1 MHKRAGTLAMAA
13 ALALVVA
20 ACGDDDE
27 TTSPQTNLVTYKAT
41 LSGAAER
48 PTPVTSPGT
57 GSFTGTYNPTTGLLS
72 YTVTFTGLGAPSSLS
87 HIHGPGTVDQAV
99 GVLVNFQTVGNV
111 LFIPGPTAETYNGTI
126 SLTAANAITTTV
138 SGDSLRKL
146 MDAGL
151 TYVNVHSTT
160 YPGGE
165 IRGQITK
172 Q

>member
-1 MHKRAGTLAMAA
+1 MHNRAVALAMAA
-13 ALALVVA
+13 ALASVVA
-20 ACGDDDE
+20 ACGDD
-27 TTSPQTNLVTYKAT
+27 TTTTEQPTNLVTYKAT
-41 LSGAAER
+41 LTGGAER

-57 GSFTGTYNPTTGLLS
+57 GSFTGTYNPSTGLLS
-72 YTVTFTGLGAPSSLS
+72 YTVTFTGLGAPSTLS
-87 HIHGPGTVDQAV
+87 HIHGPGTAEQAV

-111 LFIPGPTAETYNGTI
+111 LFVPGPTSQTYNGAI
-126 SLTAANAITTTV
+126 LLTASNAITTTV

-146 MDAGL
+146 IDAGL
-151 TYVNVHSTT
+151 TYVNVHSST